1 VLPSTPFCALTH
13 SRLVSPFL
21 FQPVTIATVLDFTD
35 PVWTALLAL
44 YMLGEP
50 ISVWHAAAVLL
61 CLTGSFLVT
70 QPAGVFSD
78 AEPINGWGVVLGLGG
93 AVTGALSYIAMRK
106 LQTSEPTNVLVFY
119 LSLVC
124 ALISI
129 GPMIVL
135 NQYPTAA
142 LDWFL
147 LLLIGVLAYC
157 GQMLQ
162 TYGFQ
167 TTPAALASALNYVQ
181 LILTTVLAI
190 VLYAEIPNAYTII
203 GCLLIVASTIALI
216 LAQRKKP
223 SITLPAASDASTHP
237 QSPSSPSIE
246 LHLSTPVET
255 PLTDTSRLASSPS

>member
-1 VLPSTPFCALTH
+1 MNVVLICRMCML
-13 SRLVSPFL
+13 
-21 FQPVTIATVLDFTD
+21 QPVTIATVLDFTD

-44 YMLGEP
+44 YLLGEQV
-50 ISVWHAAAVLL
+50 SLWHAAAVLL
-61 CLTGSFLVT
+61 CLTGAFLVS

-78 AEPINGWGVVLGLGG
+78 AEPTNGWGVVLGLGG
-93 AVTGALSYIAMRK
+93 AITGALSYIAMRK
-106 LQTSEPTNVLVFY
+106 LKTSEPTNVLVFY

-129 GPMIVL
+129 GPLIVL
-135 NQYPTAA
+135 NQYPSSA

-147 LLLIGVLAYC
+147 ILLIGVLAYG

-181 LILTTVLAI
+181 LILTTILAI
-190 VLYAEIPNAYTII
+190 IIYAEIPNAYTII

-216 LAQRKKP
+216 AAQRQKP
-223 SITLPAASDASTHP
+223 NPAPPTADAVDPH
-237 QSPSSPSIE
+237 SPLSPSIE
-246 LHLSTPVET
+246 LHLSSPSTQT
-255 PLTDTSRLASSPS
+255 PLTDSTPNSVLSQSETTS